1 MDVTDIGYPH
11 DHERFQRE
19 VHALTE
25 AEIEVWLRNVPA
37 EPAPGASEPYENF
50 MQRQAYYTKYV
61 NQMILARDEYAAQGD
76 KLRTSAPPV
85 GEDIKEVIEWVQRT
99 GDTPIEYLVRTY
111 RSSSSK
117 TQDRISAARAVL
129 DYVHRKMPQ
138 TIDVKDDR
146 KSKETE
152 ESQLQLL
159 RRVEELLSESIQS
172 KKQLQR
178 VK

>member
-1 MDVTDIGYPH
+1 
-11 DHERFQRE
+11 
-19 VHALTE
+19 
-25 AEIEVWLRNVPA
+25 
-37 EPAPGASEPYENF
+37 
-50 MQRQAYYTKYV
+50 
-61 NQMILARDEYAAQGD
+61 
-76 KLRTSAPPV
+76 
-85 GEDIKEVIEWVQRT
+85 
-99 GDTPIEYLVRTY
+99 
-111 RSSSSK
+111 
-117 TQDRISAARAVL
+117 
-129 DYVHRKMPQ
+129 MPQ